1 MKYLADTT
9 FLIDLVN
16 GNNKAIELAKEFDE
30 INEFVGLD
38 EIYNHTHQIKW
49 LDKFCLI
56 IVILN
61 FEIVNK
67 SLNPTY

>member
-9 FLIDLVN
+9 FLINLVN

-38 EIYNHTHQIKW
+38 EIYITILIK
-49 LDKFCLI
+49 
-56 IVILN
+56 LN
-61 FEIVNK
+61 G
-67 SLNPTY
+67 